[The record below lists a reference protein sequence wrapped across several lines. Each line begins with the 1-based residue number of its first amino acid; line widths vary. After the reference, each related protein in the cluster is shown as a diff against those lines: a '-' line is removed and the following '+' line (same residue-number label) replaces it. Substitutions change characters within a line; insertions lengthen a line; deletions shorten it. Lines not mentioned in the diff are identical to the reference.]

1 MINETESNSKYPLI
15 PSEPLEGEIVQIGQA
30 TAPAGLSGEEISG
43 LKEQVENL
51 VTDLDTAVGSYEMIL
66 MDNLANFGMQ
76 TQRAAG
82 GELELLRSHIGDMMV
97 HRDISSGISRD
108 LVNLHLALNEINPQ
122 LVSKQD
128 LLHRVFFALP
138 FLKSVPTARR
148 MLEMIAVRYETVSR
162 QVQVIE
168 TRLGEGLRML
178 VRDNIELRKLYEQIE
193 NQMVPVQKN
202 AFCGELIM
210 QELDKRLDSSAD
222 PLKHAHL
229 QSTLHD
235 VAMRVQ
241 DLRTMEEVFNQ
252 YFISIDLTRQN
263 NNRLAQA
270 VERTLS
276 LATNIVVVGLAIQTA
291 LSRQKRILDAT
302 QKTREFLGNMI
313 ADNASA
319 IRQHTQEIGDV
330 YDNPAIALDKI
341 IEAHDQL
348 IDALKM
354 VDQLERKGSESARQN
369 ILRLTQLSADLQQKV
384 LALQTPIERP
394 TLDAKQIETRAGGI

>member
-1 MINETESNSKYPLI
+1 MEEKMKNKLEPNSKYPMI
-15 PSEPLEGEIVQIGQA
+15 NSEPLEGEVIQIGEA
-30 TAPAGLSGEEISG
+30 TCPTGLTGEEVSG
-43 LKEQVENL
+43 MKEKVKNL
-51 VTDLDTAVGSYEMIL
+51 VTDLDTAVGSQEMII

-82 GELELLRSHIGDMMV
+82 GELELLRSQIGDMMV

-108 LVNLHLALNEINPQ
+108 LVDLRLALNEINPQ

-128 LLHRVFFALP
+128 WLHRIFYDLP
-138 FLKSVPTARR
+138 VLKSVPFARR
-148 MLEMIAVRYETVSR
+148 VLEMIAIRYETVSR

-168 TRLGEGLRML
+168 TRLSEGRRML
-178 VRDNIELRKLYEQIE
+178 VRDNVELRKLYEQIE

-210 QELDKRLDSSAD
+210 QELDNRLESITD
-222 PLKHAHL
+222 PLKRAHL

-241 DLRTMEEVFNQ
+241 DLRTMEEVFSQ

-291 LSRQKRILDAT
+291 LSRQKRIMDAT

-330 YDNPAIALDKI
+330 YNNPAIALDKI
-341 IEAHDQL
+341 IEAHEQL

-354 VDQLERKGSESARQN
+354 VDQLEKKGSESARQN
-369 ILRLTQLSADLQQKV
+369 ILRLTKLSTELQQKV
-384 LALQTPIERP
+384 LALQKPAERQ
-394 TLDAKQIETRAGGI
+394 TLEPKQIGT